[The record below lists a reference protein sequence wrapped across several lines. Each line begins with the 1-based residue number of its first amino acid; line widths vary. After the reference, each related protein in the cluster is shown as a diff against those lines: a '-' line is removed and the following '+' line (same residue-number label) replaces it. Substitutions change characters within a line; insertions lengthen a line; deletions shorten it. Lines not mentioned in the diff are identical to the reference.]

1 MKALKVMVAAG
12 AGLLAASAVA
22 MAQTPTPVPPIPAP
36 ASAASAP
43 AASTASS
50 TPAAAPAP
58 ASPAAQ
64 APTSLSVFFAYGSS
78 SLPPK
83 EQATLDEASR
93 IFNDGKPIVMIIT
106 GMTDA
111 TGAPGPNLLLSQKRA
126 DAVFDGLVARGLP
139 PEHFQILAAG
149 ATESLSGKAPTGADQ
164 ALRKVEI
171 TWR

>member
-22 MAQTPTPVPPIPAP
+22 MAQTPTLVPPIPSP

-43 AASTASS
+43 AASTGTATAS
-50 TPAAAPAP
+50 TAP